1 MTLVVESPRET
12 DVIVDA
18 PFHWNVFPTLTAH
31 DQAPASTSNFTAG
44 VNRDVVH
51 YESPPNFYRNGQL
64 AELLQ
69 SVLSAGN
76 RCNVIIAHNMF
87 YFCEKCV
94 KKHITLLAETT
105 AVWPTRNSFWFFG

>member
-64 AELLQ
+64 AEYFSLFCQQAIAVMLL
-69 SVLSAGN
+69 SRIILFIFAG
-76 RCNVIIAHNMF
+76 
-87 YFCEKCV
+87 KCV
-94 KKHITLLAETT
+94 QKTYTFS
-105 AVWPTRNSFWFFG
+105 RNDGCRAYT